1 VVSIPNKRDRY
12 EALANRFAE
21 LSGGSEN
28 VTAVV
33 VGRREQAQLTG
44 LVREALQNA
53 GQLGRDGVEIEARQ
67 PVWLDS
73 KTRRMPGSY
82 RPGMVLED
90 RTDAKERKSYVI
102 DRVHEDTRVLS
113 LIDGDGVLTRMKIG
127 DISADWRLFSR
138 ETLSVATGEKL
149 LSVAGDREHSLKA
162 KDRLEVT
169 GISEKGIEVKRGK
182 TP

>member
-1 VVSIPNKRDRY
+1 MLESAGVARSRRTEPAPGLEAEVVSIPNKRDRY

-21 LSGGSEN
+21 LSGGTEN

-82 RPGMVLED
+82 PHYHPAERRPSCGKCRHSCCAGCPG
-90 RTDAKERKSYVI
+90 RT
-102 DRVHEDTRVLS
+102 
-113 LIDGDGVLTRMKIG
+113 G
-127 DISADWRLFSR
+127 
-138 ETLSVATGEKL
+138 GEGHYG
-149 LSVAGDREHSLKA
+149 AGAR
-162 KDRLEVT
+162 
-169 GISEKGIEVKRGK
+169 
-182 TP
+182 

>member
-73 KTRRMPGSY
+73 KTRRMPVHTV
-82 RPGMVLED
+82 PVWCLKIAL
-90 RTDAKERKSYVI
+90 TQKSV
-102 DRVHEDTRVLS
+102 S
-113 LIDGDGVLTRMKIG
+113 RM
-127 DISADWRLFSR
+127 
-138 ETLSVATGEKL
+138 
-149 LSVAGDREHSLKA
+149 
-162 KDRLEVT
+162 
-169 GISEKGIEVKRGK
+169 
-182 TP
+182 